1 MVLEIKKVKYSFSQ
15 FVDVV
20 IFITE
25 YYLKVDELEQAINL
39 SPSHL
44 SCYCLTIE
52 KETVFHKM
60 LIDGSLKIDS
70 DDIIKSQFLLMRK
83 ILISENF
90 SHYEISSFAKK
101 GKESIRKNRK
111 V

>member
-1 MVLEIKKVKYSFSQ
+1 MNRSHSYNDIIKCISLIKKRFNKFQFRFNLWIAKY
-15 FVDVV
+15 VNL
-20 IFITE
+20 T
-25 YYLKVDELEQAINL
+25 LAKTLEQAINL

-60 LIDGSLKIDS
+60 L
-70 DDIIKSQFLLMRK
+70 MM
-83 ILISENF
+83 E
-90 SHYEISSFAKK
+90 
-101 GKESIRKNRK
+101 